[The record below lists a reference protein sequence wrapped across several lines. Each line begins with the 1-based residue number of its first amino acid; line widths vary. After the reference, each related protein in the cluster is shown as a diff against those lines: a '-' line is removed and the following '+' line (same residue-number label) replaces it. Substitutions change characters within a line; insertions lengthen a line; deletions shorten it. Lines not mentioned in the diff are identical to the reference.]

1 MMDCLWLNLN
11 VDLQDVVKEPGE
23 VSVDGPVDIL
33 RLAELLEGVSVDCP
47 TIQSDTE
54 FKGDDLG
61 HFQTILIWYI
71 QSEIWS
77 TLFDL
82 FLINLYLIL

>member
-1 MMDCLWLNLN
+1 MDCLWWNLN

-23 VSVDGPVDIL
+23 VSVDDPVDIL

-61 HFQTILIWYI
+61 HFQTIQIWYI

-77 TLFDL
+77 KLFDQ
-82 FLINLYLIL
+82 FLIHLYLII

>member
-1 MMDCLWLNLN
+1 MWW
-11 VDLQDVVKEPGE
+11 KEPGE
-23 VSVDGPVDIL
+23 VSVDDPVDIL

-61 HFQTILIWYI
+61 YFQTILIWYI
-71 QSEIWS
+71 QSKIWS
-77 TLFDL
+77 TLFDQ
-82 FLINLYLIL
+82 FLIHLYLII

>member
-1 MMDCLWLNLN
+1 MDCLWWNLN

-23 VSVDGPVDIL
+23 VSVDDPVDIL
-33 RLAELLEGVSVDCP
+33 RSAELLEGVSVDCP

-61 HFQTILIWYI
+61 HFQTIIIWYI
-71 QSEIWS
+71 PSEIWS
-77 TLFDL
+77 KLFDQ
-82 FLINLYLIL
+82 FLIHLYLII